1 MSFKESL
8 FKRRSAAAKSADA
21 NIPELPCATA
31 QLIVEPD
38 EVYRSKAATHLTSHR
53 LADFRR
59 NPLLFHKKE
68 LGLVRDEDRPAYQI
82 GRAAHTLILE
92 GREVFEK
99 RYAVGGPVNPKTGE
113 VFGERTK
120 AYAEWADAQ
129 GKPVLTTEQSVLVES
144 MAASVR
150 AHKHAAELLADGVA
164 EGVVRAE
171 YGGMACQSRIDWV
184 HPERGIVDLKTCD
197 NLDWLEMDAK
207 SYGYAHQFAFYRS
220 VLALIAGVVAPVFII
235 AVEKREPFR
244 TGVWVM
250 GQNVLALAQKENET
264 AMSRL
269 AKCRETDSWP
279 TGYENIR
286 TFDYL

>member
-1 MSFKESL
+1 M
-8 FKRRSAAAKSADA
+8 
-21 NIPELPCATA
+21 IELGLTDI
-31 QLIVEPD
+31 LLVEPED
-38 EVYRSKAATHLTSHR
+38 VYRQKATTHLTSHR

-68 LGLVRDEDRPAYQI
+68 LGLVTEEERPAFQV

-92 GREVFEK
+92 GREVFGK

-120 AYAEWADAQ
+120 AYGEWASAQ
-129 GKPVLTTEQSVLVES
+129 GRPTLTTDQCVLVEQ

-150 AHKHAAELLADGVA
+150 AHKRAAELLAEGVA
-164 EGVVRAE
+164 EGVVRLD
-171 YGGMACQSRIDWV
+171 YIGMPCQSRLDWV
-184 HPERGIVDLKTCD
+184 HPDRGLIDLKTCD

-207 SYGYAHQFAFYRS
+207 SYGYAHQLAFYRS
-220 VLALIAGVVAPVFII
+220 MLASVVGESVPVFIV

-244 TGVWVM
+244 TGVWIM
-250 GQNVLALAQKENET
+250 GQNVLAVAQKENEQ
-264 AMSRL
+264 AMTRL
-269 AKCRETDSWP
+269 AKCRETDTWP
-279 TGYENIR
+279 TGYEDIR

>member
-1 MSFKESL
+1 MSTDRNRLITE
-8 FKRRSAAAKSADA
+8 
-21 NIPELPCATA
+21 PE
-31 QLIVEPD
+31 
-38 EVYRSKAATHLTSHR
+38 EVYRAKAATHLTSHR
-53 LADFRR
+53 LAEFRR

-68 LGLVRDEDRPAYQI
+68 LGLVLDEDRPAYQI

-92 GREVFEK
+92 GREVFAK

-113 VFGERTK
+113 LFGERTK
-120 AYAEWADAQ
+120 AYAEWAEAQ
-129 GKPVLTTEQSVLVES
+129 GKPVITTDQNVLVEQ
-144 MAASVR
+144 MAASVKS
-150 AHKHAAELLADGVA
+150 HQHAAELLDDGIA

-171 YGGMACQSRIDWV
+171 YSGTPCQSRIDWV
-184 HPERGIVDLKTCD
+184 HPDRGMVDLKTCD

-207 SYGYAHQFAFYRS
+207 SYGYAHQLAFYRS
-220 VLALIAGVVAPVFII
+220 MLAALTGESEPVFII

-244 TGVWVM
+244 TGVWIM
-250 GQNVLALAQKENET
+250 GQNVLAVAQRENEQ